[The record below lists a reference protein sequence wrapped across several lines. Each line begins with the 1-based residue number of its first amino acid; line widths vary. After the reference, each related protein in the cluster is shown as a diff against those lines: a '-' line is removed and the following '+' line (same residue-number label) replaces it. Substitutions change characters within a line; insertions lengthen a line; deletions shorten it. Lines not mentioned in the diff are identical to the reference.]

1 MSVTKVNFQA
11 NNSEKKQ
18 ENPLPSY
25 NRFKHNS
32 LWLFSVKNF
41 KLSAYVYTIC
51 LLQLAFR
58 KTSTILFRLYY
69 KEVTISESQKLLL
82 CSRNIVKRQQK
93 SKFLQ
98 GSAGR
103 GRRRSTRARELGA
116 KSVGTVVAIK
126 KINNKNTG

>member
-1 MSVTKVNFQA
+1 MGISTNLDKVCPSQKYIFKQIIVI
-11 NNSEKKQ
+11 KKQ

-25 NRFKHNS
+25 NRFKLNS

-41 KLSAYVYTIC
+41 KIYAYVYIIC

-58 KTSTILFRLYY
+58 KTSTIFFRLYY
-69 KEVTISESQKLLL
+69 KEVTISGSQKLLL

-116 KSVGTVVAIK
+116 KSVGQSWR
-126 KINNKNTG
+126 